1 MVLSQNDCRT
11 LILLI
16 ETGKRGGRPLP
27 EGIMNVI
34 LGTGCKSQS
43 ETIETSF
50 QFPGGSDSKESAC
63 NEGDPSSIQCQE
75 DPLEKGIAIHVSIF
89 FFFFTFFKFI
99 F

>member
-1 MVLSQNDCRT
+1 
-11 LILLI
+11 
-16 ETGKRGGRPLP
+16 
-27 EGIMNVI
+27 MNVI
-34 LGTGCKSQS
+34 LGTGCRSQS

-63 NEGDPSSIQCQE
+63 NEGDPGSIPVSGRYPGEGHGNPCQYF
-75 DPLEKGIAIHVSIF
+75 F